1 MESKEKDMARST
13 VTSKGQV
20 TIPKSIRESLR
31 IGPGAH
37 LVFRLEAGERLVVEV
52 EREKPASLA
61 GALHH
66 LAKARPVTVEEMNA
80 AVRRRVAAKSARTR
94 SAG

>member
-1 MESKEKDMARST
+1 MTKST

-20 TIPKSIRESLR
+20 TIPKSIREKLG

-37 LVFRLEAGERLVVEV
+37 LIFKLEPGERLVVEV
-52 EREKPASLA
+52 ERERTGSLA

-66 LAKARPVTVEEMNA
+66 LAKERPVTVEELNEA
-80 AVRRRVAAKSARTR
+80 IRRRAAAKSERTR
-94 SAG
+94 RAG